1 MPTVAERQNRRSRH
15 HLWLLLPAA
24 ALAALWLAWRALAT
38 VDFLYPV
45 FYDALDIET
54 HIAVYGPQNRHKTGF
69 ELTTREERLRLF
81 GAIVDAIHSSGQGLA
96 EIEYRDALGRPI
108 DRLLR
113 EPEVGHLEDVGWLVD
128 GAAVAGWL
136 ATAWTV
142 AHLLLIRLLGWPVPP
157 LGRMLGASLVA
168 TAAAVLLLLLA
179 GPKRVFYAA
188 HDLVFPPDHPWFFYY
203 QDSLMT
209 TLMKA
214 PDLFG
219 AIAAALLVVALV
231 LYAGLL
237 WLATRLRQPA

>member
-1 MPTVAERQNRRSRH
+1 MAEQLRRGGRR

-24 ALAALWLAWRALAT
+24 ALAALWLAWRALAA
-38 VDFLYPV
+38 VDFLYPA

-54 HIAVYGPQNRHKTGF
+54 HIAVYGPQNRHKAGF
-69 ELTTREERLRLF
+69 EQTTRAERLRLF
-81 GAIVDAIHSSGQGLA
+81 SAIVDSLHASGHGLA
-96 EIEYRDALGRPI
+96 EIEYRDPLGRPI

-113 EPEVGHLEDVGWLVD
+113 EPEVGHLEDVARLID

-136 ATAWTV
+136 ATAWTA
-142 AHLLLIRLLGWPVPP
+142 AHLLLLRLLAWPVPA
-157 LGRMLGASLVA
+157 LGRLLLTSLLA
-168 TAAAVLLLLLA
+168 TAAAVGLLLLA
-179 GPKRVFYAA
+179 GPRRVFYWA

-219 AIAAALLVVALV
+219 AIAAALLLLGLAI
-231 LYAGLL
+231 YSGLL
-237 WLATRLRQPA
+237 WLATRLGRPA